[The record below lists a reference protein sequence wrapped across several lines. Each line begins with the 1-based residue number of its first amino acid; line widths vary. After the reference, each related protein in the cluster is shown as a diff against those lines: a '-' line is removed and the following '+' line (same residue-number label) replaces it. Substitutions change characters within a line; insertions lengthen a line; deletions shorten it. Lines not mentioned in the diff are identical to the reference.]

1 MHNHII
7 KIKLLQ
13 VCIQCS
19 AVPYCDLRPG
29 VSILLRNSLTL
40 KNLIVV
46 VGYNLPECEINPM
59 RGAQKFFGVL
69 NGQRIMEIVRGV
81 ISEIGRN

>member
-1 MHNHII
+1 MICDFMLHPNNHII

-46 VGYNLPECEINPM
+46 VGYNLPEYEVNPM
-59 RGAQKFFGVL
+59 RGVQKFFWGSQWAK
-69 NGQRIMEIVRGV
+69 NH
-81 ISEIGRN
+81 

>member
-19 AVPYCDLRPG
+19 AVPYCDVSPGPG

-46 VGYNLPECEINPM
+46 VGYNLPECEVNAM
-59 RGAQKFFGVL
+59 CGAQKFFWGSQWAK
-69 NGQRIMEIVRGV
+69 NHGNSQGCYF
-81 ISEIGRN
+81 

>member
-46 VGYNLPECEINPM
+46 VVYNLPECEINPM
-59 RGAQKFFGVL
+59 RRAQKFFWGSQWAK
-69 NGQRIMEIVRGV
+69 NHGNSQGCYF
-81 ISEIGRN
+81 